1 MGTKHFWCFFCKCS
15 IIPTFVW
22 KIFTHL
28 NMHWPKCPVHMK
40 NLIIFFGTVTFV
52 INLFIY
58 EAREYSLVPIG
69 FLTAQ
74 FLQKGWWHLMMVEIW
89 WCFSLLLSWR
99 KEGVKRNDVDWSYHC
114 FSFFKQALQRN
125 TTSLLPSQQRL
136 HKLCFLQKQACQKPC
151 WDQARLS
158 SLLKK
163 TRRGR
168 PGW

>member
-1 MGTKHFWCFFCKCS
+1 
-15 IIPTFVW
+15 
-22 KIFTHL
+22 
-28 NMHWPKCPVHMK
+28 MHWPKCPFHMK

-58 EAREYSLVPIG
+58 EAREYSLVPVG

-74 FLQKGWWHLMMVEIW
+74 FLQKGWWHLLMVEIW

-136 HKLCFLQKQACQKPC
+136 HKLHFLQKLGCQKPC
-151 WDQARLS
+151 WDQAKLS
-158 SLLKK
+158 SKVNKQVGLWKEFQNKIVHQKTLKK
-163 TRRGR
+163 APDLLRYLVQDFKIS
-168 PGW
+168 